1 MYLGVR
7 WDHFE
12 KTDGYSIY
20 YDKKTGAVTRSLNY
34 DSATYD
40 EISPKISLNYQADE
54 DTNYYVSYG
63 HSFNPPPLYQVYRD
77 GGGDMGGVIANPDL
91 DPENIKYNLKSEIK
105 NNYQERT

>member
-1 MYLGVR
+1 MK
-7 WDHFE
+7 

-77 GGGDMGGVIANPDL
+77 GGVIWRC
-91 DPENIKYNLKSEIK
+91 YS
-105 NNYQERT
+105 